1 MVQVVDQTA
10 DLLTSELTNVRDVI
24 VDGEL
29 AIVVVVVLLLGFAS
43 ILISFSGLNLAIQLE
58 K

>member
-1 MVQVVDQTA
+1 M
-10 DLLTSELTNVRDVI
+10 I